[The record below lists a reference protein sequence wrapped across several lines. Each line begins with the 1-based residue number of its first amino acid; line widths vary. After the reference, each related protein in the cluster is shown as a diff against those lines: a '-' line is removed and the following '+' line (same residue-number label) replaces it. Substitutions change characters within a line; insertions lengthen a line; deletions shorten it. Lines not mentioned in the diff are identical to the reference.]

1 MKSIK
6 TFFLG
11 FLIATILFTFIPISA
26 AVQEY
31 ILQESDCTLTIDGQV
46 WESSGLPMLN
56 YGGYNYI
63 PVTAFKDI
71 AEQLGADF
79 EYDNDTKTINITS
92 APQEQEPVIEEPE
105 PEDPPQE
112 LKKEEPAEPEEEQGE
127 VNESTEQEE
136 PQEPELKYYYFRLNE
151 NNEIIGRGTK
161 TERVFSN
168 DQIEVSEDIYYQL
181 KNVPARYEADSE
193 GNIIS
198 ITPVYIP
205 PKTTNY
211 YYVEIENGIITGT
224 GSRKLPLNH
233 NDPDNYKA
241 ITKEIYEQLTSLPA
255 IFETDENGNI
265 ISVSPIN

>member
-112 LKKEEPAEPEEEQGE
+112 PKKEEPAEPEEEQGE

-136 PQEPELKYYYFRLNE
+136 PQEPELKYYYFRITDGVIDFKDTKTTPVFAD
-151 NNEIIGRGTK
+151 NEI
-161 TERVFSN
+161 
-168 DQIEVSEDIYYQL
+168 EVPKALYDELTSF
-181 KNVPARYEADSE
+181 PAYYEADSE